1 MLQTFVLCSSCVTR
15 KKALWSMPL
24 GALMLL
30 SVMPSATAGP
40 FLESYD
46 RSISNDKQYA
56 VISAQTAAAREAIP
70 QARAR
75 LLPQLSWTSTRY
87 QVDQSRKDASRTY
100 PDQSYRSES
109 DGVVLRQPIYQP
121 RLWAGLRQTE
131 SAVEAAEASFDQE
144 RQGVLLRL
152 FERFLDLA
160 LARERI
166 NLVSAQ
172 QRSAEGQYSA
182 ARKALAAG
190 AGTRTDLL
198 EVQAQLDRIRASAL
212 QAKQAELIAN
222 AQLGLMVGQPLSQ
235 APVFIASALNPDD
248 LDLLSL
254 QGWIEGARQG
264 SFELASQQ
272 AKVNAAQQ
280 ALRAAGYEHFPSLD
294 LVGQAVR
301 SSSEETLL
309 INSETRTTSLG
320 FSLSI
325 PIYQGGAISS
335 KQRQLQANLLEAQER
350 LDLVTNQLT
359 VEVSKSFFALK
370 EGMLMV
376 QALEKALASNNEA
389 LLANQKSLLA
399 GVRRALDVLS
409 AEQRVFQTQLD
420 LQTARM
426 QTLLAWVRLR
436 SFTGNANRDLAQRL
450 DGFFKY
456 DELTTTFLK

>member
-1 MLQTFVLCSSCVTR
+1 M
-15 KKALWSMPL
+15 
-24 GALMLL
+24 
-30 SVMPSATAGP
+30 
-40 FLESYD
+40 
-46 RSISNDKQYA
+46 
-56 VISAQTAAAREAIP
+56 
-70 QARAR
+70 
-75 LLPQLSWTSTRY
+75 
-87 QVDQSRKDASRTY
+87 
-100 PDQSYRSES
+100 
-109 DGVVLRQPIYQP
+109 
-121 RLWAGLRQTE
+121 
-131 SAVEAAEASFDQE
+131 
-144 RQGVLLRL
+144 
-152 FERFLDLA
+152 
-160 LARERI
+160 
-166 NLVSAQ
+166 
-172 QRSAEGQYSA
+172 
-182 ARKALAAG
+182 
-190 AGTRTDLL
+190 
-198 EVQAQLDRIRASAL
+198 
-212 QAKQAELIAN
+212 
-222 AQLGLMVGQPLSQ
+222 
-235 APVFIASALNPDD
+235 
-248 LDLLSL
+248 
-254 QGWIEGARQG
+254 
-264 SFELASQQ
+264 ASQQ

-335 KQRQLQANLLEAQER
+335 KQRQLQATLLEAQER

>member
-1 MLQTFVLCSSCVTR
+1 MLQTFVLCSSRVTR

-30 SVMPSATAGP
+30 SVMPSATAGS

-46 RSISNDKQYA
+46 RALLNDKQYA
-56 VISAQTAAAREAIP
+56 VISAQTEAAKEAIP

-87 QVDQSRKDASRTY
+87 QVDQSRKDALRTY

-109 DGVVLRQPIYQP
+109 DGLVLRQPIYHP

-131 SAVEAAEASFDQE
+131 LAVDASEASFDQE
-144 RQGVLLRL
+144 RQTLLLRL
-152 FERFLDLA
+152 SERFLDLA

-172 QRSAEGQYSA
+172 QRSAEGQFSA
-182 ARKALAAG
+182 AQKALEAG

-212 QAKQAELIAN
+212 QANQAELIAT
-222 AQLGLMVGQPLSQ
+222 AQLELMVGQPIVKASI
-235 APVFIASALNPDD
+235 FNASALKPADFD
-248 LDLLSL
+248 LASL
-254 QGWIEGARQG
+254 ESWIEGARRG

-272 AKVNAAQQ
+272 AKVSAAQL
-280 ALRAAGYEHFPSLD
+280 ALRAAGYEHFPVLE

-301 SSSEETLL
+301 GSSEETLL
-309 INSETRTTSLG
+309 INSETRTTSFG
-320 FSLSI
+320 FSLSV

-335 KQRQLQANLLEAQER
+335 RQRQLQASLLEAQQR
-350 LDLVTNQLT
+350 LELFTNQLT
-359 VEVSKSFFALK
+359 VEVSKSFYAVK

-426 QTLLAWVRLR
+426 QTLLAYVRLQ
-436 SFTGNANRDLAQRL
+436 SFTGGANRDLAQRL
-450 DGFFKY
+450 DAFFKY
-456 DELTTTFLK
+456 AD